1 MTDLSATAGFR
12 YDVAFSFRGDDE
24 ALAQQL
30 NELLQDGLRT
40 FIYTRRQERVVGTD
54 GETTLNSVFG
64 SEARMVVVLYRAGWG
79 ETPFTRVEQTAI
91 RNRAYDEGYD
101 FALFVP
107 LDGTA
112 IPQWLPR
119 NRIWPNLG
127 RWGLEGLA
135 PVIEARFQELG
146 GVPGVESAAG
156 RASRLDSDLKRKN
169 ARLGFLRSNE
179 GMRAAYAQL
188 DLLITRLYELVEEVG
203 TRSPHLEL
211 RCNSLHDTYAYSND
225 LRSSAI
231 VEGNGATLK
240 VKMDGA
246 SSIAGAGLRLE
257 LYPNKGL
264 KPVYSEMDRMLRF
277 EFDCRSVEELGW
289 RDRQCGRFYSSSDL
303 ADHTLGL
310 LLDEMRS
317 AHFD

>member
-1 MTDLSATAGFR
+1 MTDLSAPEGFR
-12 YDVAFSFRGDDE
+12 YDVAFSFRGEDE

-40 FIYTRRQERVVGTD
+40 FIYTRRQERLVGTD
-54 GETTLNSVFG
+54 GEVTLNSVFG
-64 SEARMVVVLYRAGWG
+64 SEARMVVVLYRSGWG

-112 IPQWLPR
+112 VPQWLPR

-135 PVIEARFQELG
+135 AVVETRCQELG
-146 GVPGVESAAG
+146 GAPRVESAAM
-156 RASRLDSDLKRKN
+156 RASRLHGDLKRKN
-169 ARLGFLRSNE
+169 ERLDFLRSTE

-188 DLLITRLYELVEEVG
+188 DRLISRLDELVEEVN
-203 TRSPHLEL
+203 TRFPHLQL
-211 RCNSLHDTYAYSND
+211 TCSDLHDTYVYSN

-231 VEGNGATLK
+231 VTGTGATLK
-240 VKMDGA
+240 VKIDGA
-246 SSIAGAGLRLE
+246 SPIAGSGLRLE

-264 KPVYSEMDRMLRF
+264 RLVYSEMDRMLRF
-277 EFDCRSVEELGW
+277 EFDCRSVEEPGW
-289 RDRQCGRFYSSSDL
+289 RDRQSGRFYSSSEL

-317 AHFD
+317 THFG